1 MEHDVGWYPV
11 ATTSYSVSS
20 GFEPDMFTFGLQV
33 RSSHRGAVVL
43 LMVTSVPG
51 RCNDSISKPDE

>member
-20 GFEPDMFTFGLQV
+20 GFEPDMFTFGLPKSDRHIEGQW
-33 RSSHRGAVVL
+33 S
-43 LMVTSVPG
+43 
-51 RCNDSISKPDE
+51 C